1 MALARWQSTIVD
13 DEGNVLPNAQVEVR
27 REVAG
32 APLATIYQD
41 RDGAAPLGNPFS
53 ANAAPFAGD
62 GFVWFHVPGAA
73 YRITVTSGAF
83 SRVLRYEPVG
93 TAQEFDQAD
102 VTALVQQVD
111 AGYALTFESE
121 TSAPPS
127 AGAIRFNNAD
137 FSAATEAY
145 ISTENLGGSNIEL
158 RLLELFSASRT
169 IKDTFAIADPASNA
183 QASWQIDGAALVG
196 SPGDYVTLTISN
208 HAGETS
214 FTDAERVNFQPN
226 RAGADGD
233 SGEVSTANSP
243 NANEFARFTD
253 ATTIEGRT
261 ASETRND
268 LSLGALALLG
278 SVNNSNWSGADLA
291 IVNGGTGQSSASAA
305 FGALKQNAAEG
316 TTGVLDKATDAHI
329 RAATSGVHAICAE
342 DLSSASALVTLTDA
356 ATVAVDWTAGIN
368 FTLTITTDRILGN
381 PTNEIPGT
389 FRTVFVISDGGPDE
403 LTFGSEYGGAPPTL
417 GDITTTKG
425 YLLTIYCRAVGQFI
439 VTAID
444 GSPA

>member
-1 MALARWQSTIVD
+1 MTLARWQSTIT
-13 DEGNVLPNAQVEVR
+13 DEAGNIQDGASVTVQ

-32 APLATIYQD
+32 APLASLFSD
-41 RDGAAPLGNPFS
+41 RDGLVLTGNPITADSEGF
-53 ANAAPFAGD
+53 AA
-62 GFVWFHVPGAA
+62 FHVAGGA
-73 YRITVTSGAF
+73 YRITATKGGF
-83 SRVLRYEPVG
+83 SRVWRYVG
-93 TAQEFDQAD
+93 VGRAQEFDATD
-102 VTALVQQVD
+102 ITALVQNVD

-127 AGAIRFNNAD
+127 AGAIRFDNVD
-137 FSAATEAY
+137 LSAATECY

-158 RLLELFSASRT
+158 RLLELFDAART
-169 IKDTFAIADPASNA
+169 VKDTFSLADPASNE

-196 SPGDYVTLTISN
+196 SPGDYVTLTISD

-214 FTDAERVNFQPN
+214 FTDEERVNFQPN

-243 NANEFARFTD
+243 NSGEFARFTG

-261 ASETRND
+261 ASETRSD

-278 SVNNSNWSGADLA
+278 SVNNSNWSGTDLA
-291 IVNGGTGQSSASAA
+291 VTNGGTGQSSASAA

-329 RAATSGVHAICAE
+329 RAATAGVHAICAE
-342 DLSSASALVTLTDA
+342 DLSSANALVTLTDA

-368 FTLTITTDRILGN
+368 FTLTLTTNRILGN
-381 PTNEIPGT
+381 PTNGIPGT
-389 FRTVFVISDGGPDE
+389 FRTVFVISDGGPHE
-403 LTFGSEYGGAPPTL
+403 LTVASQYGGTPPTL
-417 GDITTTKG
+417 DDITTTKG
-425 YLLTIYCRAVGQFI
+425 YLLTIFCRAVGQFI
-439 VTAID
+439 VTAVD